1 MKPRPLIRQT
11 ESDVC
16 SDCEQEEYE
25 CLTPDDIAYLKA
37 QAIWD
42 DLGLGGL

>member
-1 MKPRPLIRQT
+1 MNLRPS
-11 ESDVC
+11 EPDVC
-16 SDCEQEEYE
+16 PECEQEECE
-25 CLTPDDIAYLKA
+25 CLTPEDIAYLKA